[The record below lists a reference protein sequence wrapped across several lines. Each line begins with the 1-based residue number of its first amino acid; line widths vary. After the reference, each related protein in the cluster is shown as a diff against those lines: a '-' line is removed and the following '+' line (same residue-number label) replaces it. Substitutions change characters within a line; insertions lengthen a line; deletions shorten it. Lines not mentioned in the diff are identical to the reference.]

1 MGRSRNSTLAFF
13 TLRKQSNM
21 ISAQIERLR
30 RDSRELVQYSKK
42 LEKKGRADLVHKI
55 MLKKQFIDQHIED
68 VIAEQNSS

>member
-1 MGRSRNSTLAFF
+1 
-13 TLRKQSNM
+13 M

-42 LEKKGRADLVHKI
+42 LEKKGRSDLVHKI

>member
-13 TLRKQSNM
+13 TLRKLSNM

-42 LEKKGRADLVHKI
+42 LEKKGRADHKI

>member
-1 MGRSRNSTLAFF
+1 MGRSRFSTLTFF
-13 TLRKQSNM
+13 TLRKLLNM

-42 LEKKGRADLVHKI
+42 LEKKGRSDLVHKI
-55 MLKKQFIDQHIED
+55 MLKKEFIDQHIED